1 MSPKDWVP
9 EIRETDLPRYVG
21 IAEAIGADIASGRL
35 KPGDRLPPQRQIA
48 EVMGAD
54 ISAISRGYAEAA
66 RRGYVQA
73 HVGRGTFV
81 LDPRAG
87 EPSADPQRTNEEDP
101 RMNMP
106 PEPEDPKLIAKMQ
119 AGLSHVAAN
128 IVPLLRYQSPLGGDK
143 DKEIAG
149 KWLKANELSFVP
161 ERFAVAPGGHAAID
175 AALAVLRQP
184 DTVVL
189 CEQVTYPGIRAIT
202 ARLGLPLVEVE
213 EDEHGVTPAALDVAI
228 NRHPQA
234 VLYLNPTLRN
244 PTTHTIPARR
254 RSEISRVL
262 RAHSTPLIEDD
273 AYRFVAT
280 DAPAPISDSLP
291 DLGWHIAGISKVFGA
306 GLRLAYVQVP
316 NASFLDSFVKAV
328 RAAHVMTS
336 PISLALL
343 STWIEDGTAAQVQAF
358 VRRAARERQQIAS
371 ETLIGM
377 TFDGDPDA
385 FNIWLTLPDGLNRAE
400 ALARLFGRQIGILP
414 SDFFIPTGAGQ
425 EKLRIC
431 LGGPIPLDSLRKELQ
446 HVHHALSA
454 RDWSG

>member
-1 MSPKDWVP
+1 MSPKNWVP
-9 EIRETDLPRYVG
+9 EIRQTDLPRYVG

-48 EVMGAD
+48 EVLGTD

-87 EPSADPQRTNEEDP
+87 KPSADPRRTSEEDP

-128 IVPLLRYQSPLGGDK
+128 IVPLLRYQTPLGGDK

-149 KWLKANELSFVP
+149 KWLHANGLSFVP
-161 ERFAVAPGGHAAID
+161 ERFAVAPGAHAAID
-175 AALAVLRQP
+175 AALTVLRQP
-184 DTVVL
+184 GTVVL
-189 CEQVTYPGIRAIT
+189 CEQVTYPGIRAIA
-202 ARLGLPLVEVE
+202 ARLGLELVEVD
-213 EDEHGVTPAALDVAI
+213 EDEHGISPDALEAAIAG
-228 NRHPQA
+228 HSTA

-244 PTTHTIPARR
+244 PTTHTIAAQR

-262 RAHSTPLIEDD
+262 RAHQTPLIEDD

-280 DAPAPISDSLP
+280 NAPAPICDSLP
-291 DLGWHIAGISKVFGA
+291 DLGWHVAGISKVFGA

-316 NASFLDSFVKAV
+316 NAAFLGPFVKAV

-358 VRRAARERQQIAS
+358 VRSAARERQQIAK
-371 ETLIGM
+371 EALTGM
-377 TFDGDPDA
+377 TFDSAPDA

-414 SDFFIPTGAGQ
+414 SDFFIPSGAGQ
-425 EKLRIC
+425 DKLRIC
-431 LGGPIPLDSLRKELQ
+431 LGGPISQESLRKELQ
-446 HVHHALSA
+446 QVHHALSA
-454 RDWSG
+454 PDWSG